1 MDIWLRIGRGKVYYR
16 YLILILLSD
25 CMISISVC
33 YLTGSVLSPFLRSI
47 SRCGTGYQRK
57 FSFQLNPPYVISE
70 PAMYSNVSSLITS
83 MMGHTTVLLWNTHT
97 VILAIHFHCFD
108 LIYLKEWVL
117 SATECPFFILNSAG
131 TRSDTPLF
139 TQTDADTNQR
149 GRLAKLVSSIS
160 TKQPTVMLN
169 QAMRMDCARTHSGT
183 LSFPKFSRLKLHLL
197 MMPQ

>member
-47 SRCGTGYQRK
+47 SLCGTGYQRK

-83 MMGHTTVLLWNTHT
+83 MMGHTTVFLCKHIHTNYISSILTLLWPHPPEWISFVCHRTSLFLFWIQLAPAQTH
-97 VILAIHFHCFD
+97 LS
-108 LIYLKEWVL
+108 LLKQMQTQIRGDVSL
-117 SATECPFFILNSAG
+117 NLCHQSAPS
-131 TRSDTPLF
+131 SPLW
-139 TQTDADTNQR
+139 
-149 GRLAKLVSSIS
+149 
-160 TKQPTVMLN
+160 
-169 QAMRMDCARTHSGT
+169 C
-183 LSFPKFSRLKLHLL
+183 
-197 MMPQ
+197 